1 MKRKYK
7 HLIFDLDRT
16 LWDFESNS
24 REALNQIYIGFNL
37 RDKGIPEF
45 DLFETKYKTIN
56 EKCWADYREGK
67 LEKEVLRTLRFE
79 LTLEAFG
86 LNDPE
91 TALKMCDE
99 YIYKSPRIPHVI
111 DGAHEILTFLKKNYH
126 LHILT
131 NGFVEVQGIKMEK
144 SNLKPYFEKVII
156 TENAGAKKPHP
167 QAFLYTLN
175 KINALADECL
185 MIGDDRISD
194 IEGANNIGMDTV
206 YFNPYKAED
215 SDLATYTIKHLSEL
229 NLIL

>member
-91 TALKMCDE
+91 TA
-99 YIYKSPRIPHVI
+99 
-111 DGAHEILTFLKKNYH
+111 
-126 LHILT
+126 
-131 NGFVEVQGIKMEK
+131 
-144 SNLKPYFEKVII
+144 
-156 TENAGAKKPHP
+156 
-167 QAFLYTLN
+167 
-175 KINALADECL
+175 
-185 MIGDDRISD
+185 
-194 IEGANNIGMDTV
+194 
-206 YFNPYKAED
+206 
-215 SDLATYTIKHLSEL
+215 
-229 NLIL
+229 